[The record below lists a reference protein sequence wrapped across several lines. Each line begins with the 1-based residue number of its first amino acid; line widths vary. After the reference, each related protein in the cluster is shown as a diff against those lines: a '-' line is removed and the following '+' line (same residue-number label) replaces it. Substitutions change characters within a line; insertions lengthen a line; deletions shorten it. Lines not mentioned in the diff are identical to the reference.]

1 MSYDPL
7 GEKSGSLGTPCCRTG
22 FCVRR
27 NKEPI
32 CGSQIRWI
40 RASVLPIRRGDCCC
54 SPEDRKLT
62 VRMHARP
69 FFKESLIISSAVAA
83 RSFVPTLRFETL
95 EIHKVC
101 LRISN
106 LDLCQNPSSS
116 TLAEITSDSLNAK
129 TLAFRSNG
137 QKASVSNVD
146 FFRLTLAAPAYSM
159 STAIHSERKSRA
171 FMILF
176 LVFGKSG
183 NRLIVCGAA
192 NLQRG
197 VECIHNLQNAVHYQI
212 PRRFSLIK
220 RA

>member
-1 MSYDPL
+1 MVSTMPHGKIYSCCNPRLGQRWRTQTAKLGCGRTPRVSYDPL
-7 GEKSGSLGTPCCRTG
+7 GERSGSVGTPCCRTG

-40 RASVLPIRRGDCCC
+40 RTSVLPIRRVDCCC
-54 SPEDRKLT
+54 SPKDQKLT
-62 VRMHARP
+62 VRCVHARP
-69 FFKESLIISSAVAA
+69 FFKESLIISSAVAVG
-83 RSFVPTLRFETL
+83 SFVPILRFETL

-129 TLAFRSNG
+129 TPAFRPNG

-146 FFRLTLAAPAYSM
+146 FFRLTLAAPAYLM
-159 STAIHSERKSRA
+159 GTAIHIERKSRA
-171 FMILF
+171 FMKF
-176 LVFGKSG
+176 
-183 NRLIVCGAA
+183 
-192 NLQRG
+192 
-197 VECIHNLQNAVHYQI
+197 
-212 PRRFSLIK
+212 
-220 RA
+220 